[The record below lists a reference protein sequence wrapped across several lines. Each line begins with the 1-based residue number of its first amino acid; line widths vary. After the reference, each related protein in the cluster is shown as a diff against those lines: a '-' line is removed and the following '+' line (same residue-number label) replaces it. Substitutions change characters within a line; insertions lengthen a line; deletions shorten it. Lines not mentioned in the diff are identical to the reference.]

1 MAQNKS
7 ETVRI
12 GADAKRRL
20 EEMARSEGR
29 PLTTVLDEAIDHYHR
44 ETVFR
49 RANAAYLRGQ
59 LDLKARKEESKELAL
74 LDGSLL
80 DGLEES

>member
-1 MAQNKS
+1 MAQTKT

-20 EEMARSEGR
+20 DHLAKSEGK
-29 PLTTVLDEAIDHYHR
+29 PLIAVLDEAIDHYHR
-44 ETVFR
+44 EMVFR
-49 RANAAYLRGQ
+49 RANAAYLRGR
-59 LDLKARKEESKELAL
+59 LDKDARKEEIKEHAL

-80 DGLEES
+80 DGLEEP